1 MMMNVAFVSTILTL
15 QQPNDFMLELQLV

>member
-1 MMMNVAFVSTILTL
+1 MNVAFVSTILTL